1 MATIPH
7 TAVQLPILA
16 DLDGVRLRKWEGLA
30 NGDVGEQI
38 ILTRFNDRT
47 VSIDGTFS
55 GATVN
60 IQGSNDGTNWYNMY
74 DVFGNSIAATVG
86 KLITLTEVP
95 LYVRPSVSAGAGAS
109 ITVIACGVGRG

>member
-7 TAVQLPILA
+7 TPVQLPVLA
-16 DLDGVRLRKWEGLA
+16 DLDGVRLRQWAGLT
-30 NGDVGEQI
+30 NGDVGEPF

-55 GATVN
+55 GATVK
-60 IQGSNDGTNWYNMY
+60 IQGSNTGTEWYDMY
-74 DVFGNSIAATVG
+74 DVFGNSISATVG

-95 LYVRPSVSAGAGAS
+95 LYVRPSVSAGSGAS

>member
-1 MATIPH
+1 MATISHEP
-7 TAVQLPILA
+7 VSLPALA
-16 DLDGVRLRKWEGLA
+16 DLDGVRLRRWPDMA
-30 NGDVGEQI
+30 NGDVGEKI

-60 IQGSNDGTNWYNMY
+60 IQGSNDDVNWYSMY
-74 DVFGNSIAATVG
+74 DVFGNAIAATTG

-95 LYVRPSVSAGAGAS
+95 LYIRPSVSAGAGAS
-109 ITVIACGVGRG
+109 ITVVVCGVGRG